1 MPKTNFYNCRL
12 SLNNDR
18 GFSLVELIVVVV
30 IVGILATGVVMSFT
44 NPIAKVKAVAFE
56 LRGDINY
63 ARAVSVKENE
73 DVLMDFN
80 LGAVDGYQIC
90 FDVVAG
96 GGCSNEAADD
106 IIKEVTFRKE
116 VQFYDFADGTALPT
130 GGPTKTPPYDS
141 QSAGNGLAN
150 EDGIILAGNTLEL
163 RANGTTDQDGALVIY
178 FPDKND
184 RRTMR
189 GKPYAAVIES
199 DSTGKVT
206 LSRWRPDL
214 ADDGGTPYD
223 DRWSRK

>member
-1 MPKTNFYNCRL
+1 
-12 SLNNDR
+12 
-18 GFSLVELIVVVV
+18 
-30 IVGILATGVVMSFT
+30 
-44 NPIAKVKAVAFE
+44 

-63 ARAVSVKENE
+63 ARAVSVKEKEN
-73 DVLMDFN
+73 VLIEFI
-80 LGAVDGYQIC
+80 LGAQDGYQIC
-90 FDVVAG
+90 IDDSGDGNCGAG
-96 GGCSNEAADD
+96 DE

-141 QSAGNGLAN
+141 QPAGNGLAN

-163 RANGTTDQDGALVIY
+163 RANGTTDQEGALVIY
-178 FPDKND
+178 FPAKGD

-206 LSRWRPDL
+206 LSRWRQYQT
-214 ADDGGTPYD
+214 DDGGTPYD

>member
-1 MPKTNFYNCRL
+1 MQKTNFYIYKL
-12 SLNNDR
+12 PLNSDR
-18 GFSLVELIVVVV
+18 GFSLVELIIVVV

-63 ARAVSVKENE
+63 ARAVSVKENA
-73 DVLMDFN
+73 DVLMDFI

-106 IIKEVTFRKE
+106 IIKEVTFRQE
-116 VQFYDFADGTALPT
+116 VQFYDFTSTALPVN
-130 GGPTKTPPYDS
+130 GPTKTPPYDS
-141 QSAGNGLAN
+141 QPAGEGLAG

-163 RANGTTDQDGALVIY
+163 SSNGTTDQDGALVIY

-184 RRTMR
+184 KRTMR
-189 GKPYAAVIES
+189 GTPYAAVIES

-214 ADDGGTPYD
+214 ADDVATPYD